1 LNIFYLDNNIEKC
14 SQSHADTHVIKMIL
28 ESVQILCTALFL
40 NGIEAP
46 YRPTHKK
53 HPCVLWTSESFSN
66 WLWLREL
73 TVELNKEY
81 RYRWNKKNDHL
92 SYTVMNSLKVPKHCI
107 QDNGVTKRPQAM
119 PEIYRLIDN
128 PLLAYRQYYSIEKKS
143 LHKYTKREM
152 PIWIK
157 SNV

>member
-1 LNIFYLDNNIEKC
+1 MNIFYLDNNIEKC

-107 QDNGVTKRPQAM
+107 QDN
-119 PEIYRLIDN
+119 
-128 PLLAYRQYYSIEKKS
+128 
-143 LHKYTKREM
+143 
-152 PIWIK
+152 
-157 SNV
+157 

>member
-1 LNIFYLDNNIEKC
+1 ME
-14 SQSHADTHVIKMIL
+14 Q
-28 ESVQILCTALFL
+28 
-40 NGIEAP
+40 
-46 YRPTHKK
+46 
-53 HPCVLWTSESFSN
+53 
-66 WLWLREL
+66 
-73 TVELNKEY
+73 
-81 RYRWNKKNDHL
+81 KNDHR